1 VGTVVG
7 DRVVYRA
14 TDNITVA
21 APFVPHPGAG
31 PARADRPRAALR
43 GAEPFQEPTPGMTKV
58 VAVRSRSARG

>member
-31 PARADRPRAALR
+31 PGRADRPELPSEGQNRCR
-43 GAEPFQEPTPGMTKV
+43 NRHPG
-58 VAVRSRSARG
+58 